1 MPPTRTTTSGG
12 ADPRTSNTLILFEE
26 FVPLEYREQLA
37 IKSASRRRLPSL
49 FSTSGRKQWKQAATL
64 NGRPYVI
71 GHVPVRP
78 SPREIEFEG
87 LLHGNNS
94 TRILSLNPKRSTS
107 GLQNNA
113 LPSPSFLPSVPIIK
127 VPTRTP
133 ETSAVHPRPPK
144 SDETHSDAT
153 VSSPMKKSIFKA
165 NRKSMMPAE
174 YSTVEFETRMASY
187 SDDEANGRLEPEDV
201 KQRRRE
207 SNADAWVDILVG
219 SQDRFASQEA
229 EMPDRKKRN
238 RQGRRSDPDLARQ
251 EVAQVLAAVQNRSP
265 SPPSTVDPVDRDFG
279 VAQHL
284 DLYVSDTDVI
294 EVEHVPRL
302 SNARSTISA
311 EASNQEHDDAENI
324 NGAHVDTSEG
334 DDILDGQHM
343 LRQQPRLGYFD
354 LHPERRKAQTQS
366 IIDDPR
372 DKFANDSDE
381 EDDEAVYGP
390 PDVTDVVRPLP
401 IPPATSTKPVIHEP
415 SPVNPAKSTALDL
428 SQLPEV
434 KAQGNT
440 ITEPSSGSKTAALI
454 EMYRERERGNGAK
467 PSISSNALPV
477 APLVTSR
484 LPVRTSSLPKE
495 NPVPA
500 PSIPSTNVAVTVS
513 PPTLDD
519 LTMEIPRIPVDE
531 SQGRASPGRYKH
543 GEPLHNVLEEEEE
556 ET

>member
-1 MPPTRTTTSGG
+1 
-12 ADPRTSNTLILFEE
+12 
-26 FVPLEYREQLA
+26 
-37 IKSASRRRLPSL
+37 
-49 FSTSGRKQWKQAATL
+49 
-64 NGRPYVI
+64 
-71 GHVPVRP
+71 
-78 SPREIEFEG
+78 
-87 LLHGNNS
+87 
-94 TRILSLNPKRSTS
+94 
-107 GLQNNA
+107 
-113 LPSPSFLPSVPIIK
+113 
-127 VPTRTP
+127 
-133 ETSAVHPRPPK
+133 
-144 SDETHSDAT
+144 
-153 VSSPMKKSIFKA
+153 MKKSIFKP

-187 SDDEANGRLEPEDV
+187 SDDEANGKLEPEDV
-201 KQRRRE
+201 KQKRRE

-219 SQDRFASQEA
+219 TQDRFASQDA

-238 RQGRRSDPDLARQ
+238 RQGRRSDPDFARQ

-302 SNARSTISA
+302 SNARSTNFA
-311 EASNQEHDDAENI
+311 EASNQGHDEAEN
-324 NGAHVDTSEG
+324 NSVAHVDTSGRDEFPV
-334 DDILDGQHM
+334 DGQHM

-354 LHPERRKAQTQS
+354 LHPERRKAQAQS
-366 IIDDPR
+366 ILDDPR

-390 PDVTDVVRPLP
+390 PDVADVVRPLP

-454 EMYRERERGNGAK
+454 EMYRERERGNAPK
-467 PSISSNALPV
+467 TSISSNALPV

-495 NPVPA
+495 NPLPA
-500 PSIPSTNVAVTVS
+500 PSIPSPNVAVTVS
-513 PPTLDD
+513 PPALDD
-519 LTMEIPRIPVDE
+519 LTMEIPCIPVDE
-531 SQGRASPGRYKH
+531 TQGRASPGRYKH